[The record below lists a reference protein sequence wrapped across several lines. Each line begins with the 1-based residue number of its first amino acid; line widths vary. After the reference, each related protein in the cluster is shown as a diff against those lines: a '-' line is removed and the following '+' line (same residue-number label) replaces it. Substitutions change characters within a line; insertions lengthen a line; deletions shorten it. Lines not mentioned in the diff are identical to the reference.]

1 MFLKCAIYVGLFFVL
16 VPGVLLRI
24 PAHESLQIQAAVHA
38 LVFAVASYVVH
49 RYLLPAL
56 EGFDNPSTK
65 INPSCPSGYKQC
77 PSGDCVLASDV
88 HAPCPA

>member
-1 MFLKCAIYVGLFFVL
+1 MFLNCLIYFGLFFCL

-24 PAHESLQIQAAVHA
+24 PADASLQTQAIVHT
-38 LVFAVASYVVH
+38 LVFALAIYVVH
-49 RYLLPAL
+49 LYLLPAL

-65 INPSCPSGYKQC
+65 VNPSCPSGYKQC

-88 HAPCPA
+88 HAPCPS